1 VPPIPSCDSAPQR
14 KARPFSNENFW
25 PLKGLSRL
33 IQINALMDW
42 PTYSFNGVIFALRSA
57 MAASAV
63 ERGAKRPLGV
73 WMSTALVVGNMI
85 GSGVFLLPASLAG
98 FGGSSI
104 VGWLFTT
111 VGALLLALVFA
122 RLGRAFP
129 KIGGPYAY
137 SRAGF
142 GDVIGFQV
150 AWGYWIAI
158 WAGNAAIAIAFA
170 GYLGH
175 FWTAIADNPLLAAL
189 VAIAAVWLL
198 TAINAAGIRPAGL
211 VQLVTTVAK
220 LLPLIGIA
228 VVGIFFFDLS
238 ALSPFNPT
246 GGSAFS
252 AITSVAALTLWA
264 FLGLE
269 SATIPAD
276 DVENPSRTIPR
287 STVIGTIV
295 TAAVYILGTVAV
307 MSVVPRDALTNSTA
321 PFADAAAAMF
331 GPWAGY
337 AVAVGALFSTFGC
350 LNGWILLQGQ
360 IPLAAARDGLFP
372 AAFGR
377 LSAGNAPVFGLVASS
392 ALVTILTALNYDA
405 RLVDVFNF
413 LLLLATMTTL
423 VPYVFTTMAELMLF
437 VTDRG
442 RFDGRRLGGPAVI
455 ALLAFIYSMWA
466 LYGAGA
472 EVVLWGTLLL
482 LAGLPV
488 YVWMRWRKPRIAH
501 GAAE

>member
-1 VPPIPSCDSAPQR
+1 MAQSAGGVP
-14 KARPFSNENFW
+14 
-25 PLKGLSRL
+25 
-33 IQINALMDW
+33 
-42 PTYSFNGVIFALRSA
+42 
-57 MAASAV
+57 
-63 ERGAKRPLGV
+63 AKRALGP

-85 GSGVFLLPASLAG
+85 GSGVFLLPASLAAY
-98 FGGSSI
+98 GGTSI

-170 GYLGH
+170 GYLGY
-175 FWTAIADNPLLAAL
+175 FWPALSSSPLLAAV

-198 TAINAAGIRPAGL
+198 TVVNAAGIRPAGI
-211 VQLVTTVAK
+211 VQLLTTIAK
-220 LLPLIGIA
+220 LVPLVGIA
-228 VVGIFFFDLS
+228 VVGIFFFDP
-238 ALSPFNPT
+238 AAFSPFNPT
-246 GGSAFS
+246 EGSAFS
-252 AITSVAALTLWA
+252 AVTSVAALTLWA
-264 FLGLE
+264 FIGLE

-276 DVENPSRTIPR
+276 DVDDPSRTIPR
-287 STVIGTIV
+287 STLIGTIV

-307 MSVVPRDALTNSTA
+307 MSVIPPAALTTSTA

-350 LNGWILLQGQ
+350 LNGWILMQGQ

-377 LSAGNAPVFGLVASS
+377 LSAGNTPVFGLVISS
-392 ALVTILTALNYDA
+392 LLVTILTALNYNA
-405 RLVDVFNF
+405 RLVDAFNF
-413 LLLLATMTTL
+413 FILLATMTTL

-437 VTDRG
+437 LTDRG
-442 RFDGRRLGGPAVI
+442 RFGSPRLGGSTAI
-455 ALLAFIYSMWA
+455 ALLAFAYSLWA

-482 LAGLPV
+482 LSGLPV
-488 YVWMRWRKPRIAH
+488 YVWMRWRQPHIAH

>member
-1 VPPIPSCDSAPQR
+1 
-14 KARPFSNENFW
+14 
-25 PLKGLSRL
+25 
-33 IQINALMDW
+33 
-42 PTYSFNGVIFALRSA
+42 
-57 MAASAV
+57 
-63 ERGAKRPLGV
+63 
-73 WMSTALVVGNMI
+73 MSTALVIGSMI
-85 GSGVFLLPASLAG
+85 GSGVFLLPASLAAY
-98 FGGSSI
+98 GGTSI

-111 VGALLLALVFA
+111 AGALLLALVFA

-170 GYLGH
+170 GYLGY
-175 FWTAIADNPLLAAL
+175 FWPAIGSNPILAAS
-189 VAIAAVWLL
+189 VAIAAVWVL
-198 TAINAAGIRPAGL
+198 TVINAAGIRPAGI
-211 VQLVTTVAK
+211 VQLLTTIAK
-220 LLPLIGIA
+220 LVPLVGIA
-228 VVGIFFFDLS
+228 VVGVFFFDS
-238 ALSPFNPT
+238 AAFSPFNPT
-246 GGSAFS
+246 EGSAFS

-264 FLGLE
+264 FIGLE

-276 DVENPSRTIPR
+276 DVEDPNRTIPR
-287 STVIGTIV
+287 STVIGTVV

-307 MSVVPRDALTNSTA
+307 MSVVPRELLTTSTA
-321 PFADAAAAMF
+321 PFADAAAVMF
-331 GPWAGY
+331 GAWGGY

-377 LSAGNAPVFGLVASS
+377 LSAGNAPVFGLVVSS
-392 ALVTILTALNYDA
+392 VLVTILTALNYNA
-405 RLVDVFNF
+405 GLVDAFNF
-413 LLLLATMTTL
+413 FLLLATMTTL

-437 VTDRG
+437 VTDRT
-442 RFDGRRLGGPAVI
+442 RFAGQPVAGSTVI
-455 ALLAFIYSMWA
+455 ALLAFAYSLWA

-488 YVWMRWRKPRIAH
+488 YVWMRWQEPGVAH

>member
-1 VPPIPSCDSAPQR
+1 MAQSAGGVP
-14 KARPFSNENFW
+14 
-25 PLKGLSRL
+25 
-33 IQINALMDW
+33 
-42 PTYSFNGVIFALRSA
+42 
-57 MAASAV
+57 
-63 ERGAKRPLGV
+63 AKRVLGP

-85 GSGVFLLPASLAG
+85 GSGVFLLPASLAAY
-98 FGGSSI
+98 GGTSI

-111 VGALLLALVFA
+111 AGALLLALVFA

-170 GYLGH
+170 GYLGY
-175 FWTAIADNPLLAAL
+175 FWPALSSSPMLAAI

-198 TAINAAGIRPAGL
+198 TVINAAGIRPAGI
-211 VQLVTTVAK
+211 VQLLTTVAK
-220 LLPLIGIA
+220 LVPLVGIA
-228 VVGIFFFDLS
+228 VVGVFFFDS
-238 ALSPFNPT
+238 AAFSPFNPT
-246 GGSAFS
+246 EGSAFS
-252 AITSVAALTLWA
+252 AVTSVAALTLWA
-264 FLGLE
+264 FIGLE

-276 DVENPSRTIPR
+276 DVDDPSSTIPR
-287 STVIGTIV
+287 STIIGTIA

-307 MSVVPRDALTNSTA
+307 MSVVPRAALMTSTA

-331 GPWAGY
+331 GLWAGD
-337 AVAVGALFSTFGC
+337 AVAIGALFSTFGC

-377 LSAGNAPVFGLVASS
+377 LSAGNTPVFGLVVSS
-392 ALVTILTALNYDA
+392 VLVTILTALNYNA
-405 RLVDVFNF
+405 RLVDAFNF
-413 LLLLATMTTL
+413 FLLLATMTTL

-437 VTDRG
+437 LTDRA
-442 RFDGRRLGGPAVI
+442 RFDSRRLGGSTVI
-455 ALLAFIYSMWA
+455 ALLAFAYSLWA

-488 YVWMRWRKPRIAH
+488 YVWMRWHEPHIAH